1 MERKR
6 VQVRREEI
14 LSVTVAQIEEVGI
27 EALRI
32 SDVAARLGVS
42 SALTIYHFQTK
53 DNLIAEAF
61 RYAAERDLLKLARLV
76 RAQKGAVERLL
87 SVLHWY
93 SPTGRAKGW
102 RIWIDGWAAAMR
114 HPALAEVIGDL
125 DRQWKRAV
133 ADLIREGVADG
144 TFVVDDPD
152 EAATCITALLDGFA
166 VQNLVH
172 RHGVT
177 RPRVARLLL
186 RQLAWELGV
195 DVEMLRRANTGSS

>member
-32 SDVAARLGVS
+32 GDVAARLGVS

-61 RYAAERDLLKLARLV
+61 RYAAERDLLKLARLA
-76 RAQKGAVERLL
+76 RAQQTTVERLL

-114 HPALAEVIGDL
+114 NPTMAEVFSDL
-125 DRQWKRAV
+125 DRRWKGVV
-133 ADLIREGVADG
+133 ADIVREGVADG
-144 TFVVDDPD
+144 TFDVDDP
-152 EAATCITALLDGFA
+152 ERAAMCITALLDGFA

-172 RHGVT
+172 RRGVT
-177 RPRVARLLL
+177 RPRVAELLR

-195 DVEMLRRANTGSS
+195 DARVLTSAP

>member
-6 VQVRREEI
+6 VQLRREEI

-32 SDVAARLGVS
+32 GDVAARLGVS
-42 SALTIYHFQTK
+42 SALTIYHFQSK
-53 DNLIAEAF
+53 ENLIAEAF
-61 RYAAERDLLKLARLV
+61 RYAAERDLLKLSRLT
-76 RAQKGAVERLL
+76 RAQKPTIERLL

-102 RIWIDGWAAAMR
+102 RLWIDGWAAAMR
-114 HPALAEVIGDL
+114 NPRLAAVISDL
-125 DRQWKRAV
+125 DLRWRGAV
-133 ADLIREGVADG
+133 ADLVREGVADG
-144 TFVVDDPD
+144 TFVVADP
-152 EAATCITALLDGFA
+152 EQAATSITAMLDGFA

-172 RHGVT
+172 GRRVS
-177 RPRVARLLL
+177 RPRVVELLR

-195 DVEMLRRANTGSS
+195 DARALTARS